1 MIQMGWKETYESRL
15 MSGEEAVKLIQS
27 GDDVVLSHCIN
38 EPEYLID
45 CMVKNHDAYKGV
57 KVHHMVSNGPGE
69 YVNEEYKDNF
79 FTEVWFGAGNSRKA
93 IAAGNGDIV
102 PVYFYEIPILMRKGI
117 INVDVLL
124 LQVTPPDENGKVST
138 GVSADYTVQ
147 ALRSARTV
155 IAQVN
160 NNVPFTYGDAI
171 FDVDEIDAF
180 VEHDE
185 DLFELPKAK
194 IGPTEEAIGK
204 YCAELVNDGDCLQL
218 GIGAIPDAVC
228 HELGNKK
235 NLGIHSEMLGDGPIF
250 LYEQGA
256 INGSEKDID
265 TGKMVFNF
273 AMGSRKTYDF
283 LDHNENCL
291 MRTVDY
297 VNHPMVVCQNK
308 NNVSI
313 NSAIEVDFY
322 GQVAADMIGYRQFS
336 GVGGQVDF
344 IRGAQMAENGRAIIA
359 MPSVTVKKDGT
370 KLSKIKPLLTEG
382 ACVTTNR
389 FDVDYV
395 VTEYGIAR
403 MKGVATRERAKAL
416 IKIAHPEFRA
426 ELVEKFNEMFPE
438 KISLSDVE

>member
-1 MIQMGWKETYESRL
+1 MGWKETYESRL
-15 MSGEEAVKLIQS
+15 MSGEEAVNLIKS

-45 CMVKNHDAYKGV
+45 CMVKNHAAYKGV

-69 YVNEEYKDNF
+69 YVKEEYKDNF
-79 FTEVWFGAGNSRKA
+79 FTEVWFASGNSRKA
-93 IAAGNGDIV
+93 IAAGNGDMV
-102 PVYFYEIPILMRKGI
+102 PVFFYEVPILMRKGL

-124 LQVTPPDENGKVST
+124 LQVTPPDKNGKVST
-138 GVSADYTVQ
+138 GISADYTVQ
-147 ALRSARTV
+147 AVRSAKTV

-160 NNVPFTYGDAI
+160 SNLPFTYGDAI
-171 FDVDEIDAF
+171 FDVSEIDAF

-194 IGPTEEAIGK
+194 IGETEEAIGK
-204 YCAELVNDGDCLQL
+204 YCAELVNDGDTLQL

-265 TGKMVFNF
+265 KGKMVFNF
-273 AMGSRKTYDF
+273 AMGSKKTYDF
-283 LDHNENCL
+283 LDHNTDCL

-344 IRGAQMAENGRAIIA
+344 VRGAQMAENGRSIIA
-359 MPSVTVKKDGT
+359 MSSVTVKKDGSM
-370 KLSKIKPLLTEG
+370 LSKIKPILTEG
-382 ACVTTNR
+382 ACVTTSR
-389 FDVDYV
+389 FDVDYI

-403 MKGVATRERAKAL
+403 MKGTATRERAKAL
-416 IKIAHPEFRA
+416 IKIAHPDFRE

-438 KISLSDVE
+438 KITMKDIEG